1 MSIDDPTPRKSDQWN
16 PDLNAPRGDEAT
28 AVAVLVLALAGV
40 AICIVAALI
49 VVLV

>member
-1 MSIDDPTPRKSDQWN
+1 MSYDEPRKSDQWD
-16 PDLNAPRGDEAT
+16 PALRGTRGDEAT